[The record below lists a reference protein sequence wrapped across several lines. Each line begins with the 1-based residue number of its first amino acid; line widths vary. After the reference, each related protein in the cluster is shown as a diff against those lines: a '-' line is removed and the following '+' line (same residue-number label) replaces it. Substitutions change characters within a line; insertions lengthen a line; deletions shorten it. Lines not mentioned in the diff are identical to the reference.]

1 MRILLVED
9 ERMTRVALAGTLERE
24 GHLVT
29 ACADGTAGLAAIG
42 AGEFDVV
49 LTDLKLPGPGGLD
62 LPREVQNRGGRSTVI
77 IMTAYAATDTAVE
90 ALRLGAYDYVSKP
103 FQPDEILTILAHI
116 EQFETVL
123 QENRE
128 LKHRIRSL
136 GDDGLV
142 GNSPAMRRLKQTIRA
157 VAPGDHTVLIQGP
170 SGTGKE
176 LAARAVHD
184 LSRRGQAPFVAIN
197 CTAIPET
204 LLESELFGYKKGAFT
219 GADRDHAGYFERA
232 RGGTLFIDDIDDM
245 PLSTQVKLLRVIQ
258 EREVHPV
265 GGLRPVPIDIRLMTA
280 AKTDLKELVAAGAFR
295 EDLYYR
301 LAVIPLRLPR
311 LRERTE
317 DIPELVRHFVTR
329 HGGDE
334 RRIHLDQA
342 QCRLLAAHEWPGNVR
357 ELENLVERWL
367 ALPDLDLRE
376 LLGGRA
382 TLAEPAA
389 AGELPSPAPLEGET
403 IDYRQYMDLCER
415 RLLDWALARS
425 GGNVTV
431 AARLLRLPRSTLRSK
446 LAG

>member
-29 ACADGTAGLAAIG
+29 ACADGAAGLAAIG

-49 LTDLKLPGPGGLD
+49 LTDLKLPGAGGLD
-62 LPREVQNRGGRSTVI
+62 LLREVQNRGGRSKVI
-77 IMTAYAATDTAVE
+77 IMTAYASTDTAVE

-116 EQFETVL
+116 EQFESVL

-176 LAARAVHD
+176 VAARAVHD

-232 RGGTLFIDDIDDM
+232 RGGSLFIDDIDDM

-317 DIPELVRHFVTR
+317 DIPELVRHFVAK

-334 RRIHLDQA
+334 RRFHLDQQ
-342 QCRLLAAHEWPGNVR
+342 QCRLLAAHDWPGNVR

-367 ALPDLDLRE
+367 ALPDQSLRE
-376 LLGGRA
+376 LLGD
-382 TLAEPAA
+382 TAA
-389 AGELPSPAPLEGET
+389 RTAPTAPGELPSPPPLDSET

-431 AARLLRLPRSTLRSK
+431 AARLLRLPRSTLRSR
-446 LAG
+446 LEG